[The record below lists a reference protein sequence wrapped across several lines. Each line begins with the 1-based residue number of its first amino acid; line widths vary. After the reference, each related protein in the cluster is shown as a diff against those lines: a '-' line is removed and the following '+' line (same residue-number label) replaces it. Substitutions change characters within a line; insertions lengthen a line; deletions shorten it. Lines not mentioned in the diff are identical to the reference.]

1 MKTLRHYNSNGT
13 AVEINGNAY
22 VFTPKYNVSLC
33 ENIPD
38 EDAEVILKIKA
49 NLCCGA
55 TKLKFRI
62 ANDNDV
68 SIWHTGH
75 LP

>member
-1 MKTLRHYNSNGT
+1 MMNLKHYNSNQSAAEVNGT
-13 AVEINGNAY
+13 IY
-22 VFTPKYNVSLC
+22 TFIPKYNVSLC

-38 EDAEVILKIKA
+38 EDAEKLLKIMT
-49 NLCCGA
+49 NSCCGQ
-55 TKLKFRI
+55 TQPKFRV